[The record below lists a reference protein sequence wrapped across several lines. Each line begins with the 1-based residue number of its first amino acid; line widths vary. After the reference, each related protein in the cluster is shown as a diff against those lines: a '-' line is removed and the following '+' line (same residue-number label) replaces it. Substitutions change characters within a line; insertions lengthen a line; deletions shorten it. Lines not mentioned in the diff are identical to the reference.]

1 MELSLGLCSEDD
13 VFIDRVRMI
22 AAVEGWDVEYC
33 TDRHTDVR
41 FPASTNL
48 LLTNQP
54 TTFAPLSQ
62 RFRLHRRG
70 GSIAAVESP
79 QFSRILPMEETFFD
93 RVVIVSDDLE
103 RFAGEIE
110 LSAHTIAHHVRRGR
124 AANENA
130 RHAAIGQGLNP
141 RIAALLRNA
150 RRGLGLNQK
159 ELADRL
165 GISHNRYRRREVD
178 GGKIEIDF
186 LMRFANEVG
195 MAPEILIRELD
206 AVTAGWRDSPAHA
219 PGAAIADG
227 PVLREIAGLVD
238 TLLDAVDGCAVDG
251 RNGTS

>member
-1 MELSLGLCSEDD
+1 MELSLGLCSEDA

-22 AAVEGWDVEYC
+22 AAVEGWEVEYC
-33 TDRHTDVR
+33 TDRHTDAR

-79 QFSRILPMEETFFD
+79 QFSRTLPMEQAFFD

-110 LSAHTIAHHVRRGR
+110 LSAHTIAHHVQRGR
-124 AANENA
+124 VANENA
-130 RHAAIGQGLNP
+130 RNAGTAPGLNP

-150 RRGLGLNQK
+150 RRGLGLTQK
-159 ELADRL
+159 DLAGRL
-165 GISHNRYRRREVD
+165 GISHNRYRRREID

-186 LMRFANEVG
+186 LLRFANEVG
-195 MAPEILIRELD
+195 LTPDALIQELD
-206 AVTAGWRDSPAHA
+206 AVAAGWRQSPSHA
-219 PGAAIADG
+219 PGTPLADG

-238 TLLDAVDGCAVDG
+238 TLLDTAPGAG
-251 RNGTS
+251 GPPGSAR